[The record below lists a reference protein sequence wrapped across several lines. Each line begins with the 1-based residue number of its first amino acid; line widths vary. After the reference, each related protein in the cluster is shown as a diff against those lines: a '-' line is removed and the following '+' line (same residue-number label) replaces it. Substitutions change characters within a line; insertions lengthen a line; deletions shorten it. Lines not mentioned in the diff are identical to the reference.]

1 MKMRWTIA
9 MAVTS
14 AAVLLS
20 CGPSTSKPAEDASKE
35 ANAGADDTPKWDTSS
50 ETAESAKSGK
60 TRSGGSPSSASSDE
74 GGGAGSAPAPTRG
87 FSPSPASTSRKMD
100 VYDKEQTE
108 VVLKRAARQVH
119 DNCGFATNDEGKQV
133 GPWGKASVSIVL
145 GHNGHSRGTTIPAPY
160 EGKPSGKCAVQ
171 AFSNLTFPP
180 WSGPDTT
187 VDWDVEI
194 VPPSASAK

>member
-14 AAVLLS
+14 AALFLS
-20 CGPSTSKPAEDASKE
+20 CGPSKPAEDASKE
-35 ANAGADDTPKWDTSS
+35 ANGGADDTPKWDTSS
-50 ETAESAKSGK
+50 ETAENAKSGK
-60 TRSGGSPSSASSDE
+60 SRSGSSSSSAAGDE
-74 GGGAGSAPAPTRG
+74 GGGAGSAPTPTRG

-108 VVLKRAARQVH
+108 VVLRRAARQVH

-133 GPWGKASVSIVL
+133 GPWGKTSVSIVL
-145 GHNGHSRGTTIPAPY
+145 GHNGHSKGTTIPAPY

-187 VDWDVEI
+187 VDWEVEV